1 VKARPDFLGFGNIST
16 FPKEAVEKI
25 QLEEIEYSF
34 GRSKRLCS
42 EHLLLEQQ
50 GHLCSLKL
58 HILDDLWNTVAV
70 AAEKSQSTF
79 SELDVKILSLSE
91 DPINLLALSKCKNLK
106 ILKLFHFFEKENLQ
120 LLPSSLVKLVINGPV
135 TKADLTSF
143 ATRLENLQQFD
154 LILNYQLSEKIDLP
168 LFRRMV
174 AMPNIKKM
182 VFIQTQIDVDSIA
195 EFCRNTPGVVASIQG
210 PTQLREPF
218 TLTSAIQ
225 YVSISVTP
233 TELLLTAS

>member
-1 VKARPDFLGFGNIST
+1 MNPVVIVQCSIFLMRFA
-16 FPKEAVEKI
+16 FL
-25 QLEEIEYSF
+25 Q
-34 GRSKRLCS
+34 
-42 EHLLLEQQ
+42 
-50 GHLCSLKL
+50 
-58 HILDDLWNTVAV
+58 
-70 AAEKSQSTF
+70 
-79 SELDVKILSLSE
+79 
-91 DPINLLALSKCKNLK
+91 

-135 TKADLTSF
+135 TKTDLNSF

-154 LILNYQLSEKIDLP
+154 LILNYQPSEKIDLP

-195 EFCRNTPGVVASIQG
+195 EFCQNTPGVVISIQG

-233 TELLLTAS
+233 SELLMTAS